1 VGLALDPVLAAAPVY
16 VLDPVKGRYRLTR
29 FFLKSVTVRDRRL
42 RVELGW
48 GGHRDA
54 AR

>member
-1 VGLALDPVLAAAPVY
+1 MIPSQKEVQTGGGVNAYA
-16 VLDPVKGRYRLTR
+16 RC
-29 FFLKSVTVRDRRL
+29 FLKSVAVRDRQL

-54 AR
+54 AG